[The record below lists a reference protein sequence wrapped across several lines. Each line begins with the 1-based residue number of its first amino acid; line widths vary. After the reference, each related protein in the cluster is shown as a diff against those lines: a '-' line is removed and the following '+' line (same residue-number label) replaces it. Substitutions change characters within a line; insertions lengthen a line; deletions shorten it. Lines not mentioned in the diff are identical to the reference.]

1 MKGITFFTAIE
12 GFNLSMSARH
22 LSPNTM
28 ADYNVTLQKFKAYL
42 REDVL
47 TSQITS
53 QDIEKFLASFTEM
66 SNKTL
71 LNYHVGLSAMW
82 TWMER
87 EGFVKQNVV
96 RKVKAPKA
104 ERKKVEP
111 FTKKELQDI
120 LAALKRSKTY
130 RRQGKPLDHEL
141 NSFERNRAIFLLML
155 DTGMRASELCDLKVE
170 DMDNKNNRVFVRKG
184 KGAKER
190 LLPFSHRTGQ
200 MIWRY
205 LATRE
210 NVTDKD
216 PLFISKINRPM
227 HRTKLSAMFRSVGA
241 RAGISNVHPHR
252 LRHTFAIQYLRNGGD
267 AYTLQS
273 MLGHSTFETVKLY
286 LKLAQSD
293 LDETHRRVSPVDNWR
308 L

>member
-1 MKGITFFTAIE
+1 MNSITFSTAVE
-12 GFNLSMSARH
+12 GFQLSMNARH

-28 ADYNVTLQKFKAYL
+28 ADYNHTLKIF
-42 REDVL
+42 REFLKEDMPVPD
-47 TSQITS
+47 ITS
-53 QDIEKFLASFTEM
+53 QHVEKFLASFTEL

-87 EGFVKQNVV
+87 EELVKKNIV
-96 RKVKAPKA
+96 RKVRSPKA
-104 ERKKVEP
+104 ERKKVIP
-111 FTKKELQDI
+111 LTKDDI
-120 LAALKRSKTY
+120 KSLLSAMKRSRVY
-130 RRQGKPLDHEL
+130 RRQGKPIDHEL
-141 NSFERNRAIFLLML
+141 ESFERNRAILLLML
-155 DTGMRASELCDLKVE
+155 DTGVRASELCDLLVE
-170 DMDNKNNRVFVRKG
+170 DLDNKNNRIFVRKG

-190 LLPFSHRTGQ
+190 LLPFSPRTGQ

-210 NVTDKD
+210 NVKDTD
-216 PLFISKINRPM
+216 PLFISKINRAM
-227 HRTKLSAMFRSVGA
+227 HRTKLSAMFRSAGA
-241 RAGISNVHPHR
+241 RAGIPNVHPHR
-252 LRHTFAIQYLRNGGD
+252 FRHTFAIQYLRNGGD

-286 LKLAQSD
+286 LSLAQTD
-293 LDETHRRVSPVDNWR
+293 LDMVHTRASPVDNWR